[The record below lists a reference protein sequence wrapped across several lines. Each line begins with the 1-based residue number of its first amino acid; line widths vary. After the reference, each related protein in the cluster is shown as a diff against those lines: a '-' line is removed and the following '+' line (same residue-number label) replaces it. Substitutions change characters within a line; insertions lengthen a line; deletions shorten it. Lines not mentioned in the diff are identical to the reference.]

1 MPASDYVIQ
10 VDTIH
15 DNVNK
20 VPADAIAVMGYD
32 TGSPGID
39 WTPENWNRFPT
50 ASKVI
55 VDQSPGLSQF
65 RLGKAHVAD
74 VERGAATVE
83 TFISAARER
92 LHLGV
97 NAGVL
102 YISYGSWHDAAIKL
116 DISGLGGGRVRFFLA
131 DYSWSMTESISFL
144 DKNSSVVGV
153 QFASPQSNPHTDLPG
168 TGLTLSEANC
178 DLSVKRANW
187 IPAPVPAA
195 IGWRE

>member
-15 DNVNK
+15 DDVNK
-20 VPADAIAVMGYD
+20 IPADAIAVMGYD

-65 RLGKAHVAD
+65 RLGRAHVAD
-74 VERGAATVE
+74 IERGAATVD

-92 LHLGV
+92 LHNKQG
-97 NAGVL
+97 AGVL
-102 YISYGSWHDAAIKL
+102 YISYDEWHDAAAKL
-116 DISGLGGGRVRFFLA
+116 EIVGLGGGQVRYFIA
-131 DYSWSMTESISFL
+131 NYAWSMTGAISFL
-144 DKNSSVVGV
+144 DKNSTVVAA
-153 QFASPQSNPHTDLPG
+153 QFASPGSNPRTDLPG

-178 DLSVKRANW
+178 DLSVKRASW